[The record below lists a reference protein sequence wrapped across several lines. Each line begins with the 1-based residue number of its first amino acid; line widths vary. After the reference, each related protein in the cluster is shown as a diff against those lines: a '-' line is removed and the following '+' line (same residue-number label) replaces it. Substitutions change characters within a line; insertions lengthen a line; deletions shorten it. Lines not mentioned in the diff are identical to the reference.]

1 MPHSFLLLP
10 SRTLHKLRLPLP
22 APLLLL
28 ATMMTMA
35 LAIAGCTPSLGAA
48 TSGWGAVAAAPG
60 VVYAA
65 ALNGQVY
72 ALDDFGA
79 EGVSQRWV
87 SAIGGEQGFIGAYN
101 PPAVGRQQRLYIAG
115 IDGFLYALEPPTGA
129 GGGVA
134 QILWRRPL
142 IEQEDMPA
150 LIGSPALDENG
161 GIVAVGSEDGRL
173 YAYEALTGE
182 PLPWSPFIPDA
193 GGIWSTPVLRA
204 GTAYFGT
211 RDGAVY
217 ALNLA
222 TGVPRWTFQTG
233 GAIVAKPL
241 LHKDLLVIGS
251 FDRRLYALDAGNGL
265 ERWQHQAD
273 NWWWATPASS
283 GRVIYAPAMDGKVY
297 ALDENGTLLWT
308 HDMGAPVVSSP
319 VVAERG
325 LVVAARDGR
334 VSLLRTGGA
343 GSGQGAAQQIAA
355 YNLRDAE
362 IKAPL
367 TRLELAGSGANA
379 SAGGETEAVFIGS
392 DDGKVRRMQLLSGF
406 RVQWCY
412 DTEAELECP
421 RN

>member
-1 MPHSFLLLP
+1 MPHPSLPLP
-10 SRTLHKLRLPLP
+10 SRTFHKLRLRPPLP
-22 APLLLL
+22 AALLL
-28 ATMMTMA
+28 ALTMMLA
-35 LAIAGCTPSLGAA
+35 LALAGCTPSLGAA

-65 ALNGQVY
+65 ARDGQVY

-101 PPAVGRQQRLYIAG
+101 PPAVGRQQRLYVAG
-115 IDGFLYALEPPTGA
+115 IDGFLYALEPPA

-134 QILWRRPL
+134 QVLWRHPQ
-142 IEQEDMPA
+142 IEQEDMPS
-150 LIGSPALDENG
+150 LVGSPALDENG
-161 GIVAVGSEDGRL
+161 GIIAIGSEDGSL

-182 PLPWSPFIPDA
+182 PLPWSPFITGA
-193 GGIWSTPVLRA
+193 GGIWSTPALRA

-211 RDGAVY
+211 RDGTVY

-233 GAIVAKPL
+233 GAVIAKPL
-241 LHKDLLVIGS
+241 LHKDLVVIGS
-251 FDRRLYALDAGNGL
+251 FDRRLYALDADNGL

-297 ALDENGTLLWT
+297 ALDENGTHLWT
-308 HDMGAPVVSSP
+308 YDMGAPVVSSP

-343 GSGQGAAQQIAA
+343 GQGAAQQIAA

-412 DTEAELECP
+412 DTEANLECP

>member
-1 MPHSFLLLP
+1 MPHPFLPLP
-10 SRTLHKLRLPLP
+10 SRTFHKLRLRPPLP
-22 APLLLL
+22 AALLL
-28 ATMMTMA
+28 ALTMMLA
-35 LAIAGCTPSLGAA
+35 LALAGCTPSLGAA

-65 ALNGQVY
+65 ARDGQVY

-101 PPAVGRQQRLYIAG
+101 PPAVGRQQRLYVAG
-115 IDGFLYALEPPTGA
+115 IDGFLYALEPPA

-134 QILWRRPL
+134 QVLWRHPQ
-142 IEQEDMPA
+142 IEQEDMSS
-150 LIGSPALDENG
+150 LVGSPALDENG
-161 GIVAVGSEDGRL
+161 GIIAIGSEDGSL

-182 PLPWSPFIPDA
+182 PLPWSPFIAGA
-193 GGIWSTPVLRA
+193 GGIWSTPALRA

-211 RDGAVY
+211 RDGTVY

-233 GAIVAKPL
+233 GAVIAKPL
-241 LHKDLLVIGS
+241 LHKDLVVIGS
-251 FDRRLYALDAGNGL
+251 FDRRLYALDADNGL

-297 ALDENGTLLWT
+297 ALDENGTHLWT
-308 HDMGAPVVSSP
+308 YDMGAPVVSSP

-343 GSGQGAAQQIAA
+343 GQGAAQQIAA

-412 DTEAELECP
+412 DTEANLECP

>member
-1 MPHSFLLLP
+1 MPQPFLPRP
-10 SRTLHKLRLPLP
+10 SRTFHKLRLRPPLP
-22 APLLLL
+22 AALPLLALTMLL
-28 ATMMTMA
+28 ALA

-65 ALNGQVY
+65 ARDGQVY

-101 PPAVGRQQRLYIAG
+101 PPAVGRQQRLYVAG
-115 IDGFLYALEPPTGA
+115 IDGFLYALEPPA

-134 QILWRRPL
+134 QVLWRHPQ
-142 IEQEDMPA
+142 IEQEDMPS
-150 LIGSPALDENG
+150 LVGSPALDENG
-161 GIVAVGSEDGRL
+161 GIIAIGSEDGSL

-182 PLPWSPFIPDA
+182 PLPWSPFVTGA
-193 GGIWSTPVLRA
+193 GGIWSTPALRA

-211 RDGAVY
+211 RDGTVY

-233 GAIVAKPL
+233 GAVIAKPL
-241 LHKDLLVIGS
+241 LHKDLVVIGS
-251 FDRRLYALDAGNGL
+251 FDRRLYALDADNGL

-297 ALDENGTLLWT
+297 ALDENGTHLWT
-308 HDMGAPVVSSP
+308 YDMGAPVVSSP

-343 GSGQGAAQQIAA
+343 GQGAAQQIAA

-412 DTEAELECP
+412 DTEANLECP

>member
-1 MPHSFLLLP
+1 MPHPSLPRP
-10 SRTLHKLRLPLP
+10 SRTFHKLRLRPPLP
-22 APLLLL
+22 AALLL
-28 ATMMTMA
+28 ALMMMLA
-35 LAIAGCTPSLGAA
+35 LALAGCTPSLGAA

-65 ALNGQVY
+65 ARDGQVY

-101 PPAVGRQQRLYIAG
+101 PPAVGRQQRVYVAG
-115 IDGFLYALEPPTGA
+115 IDGFLYALQPPA

-134 QILWRRPL
+134 QILWSRP
-142 IEQEDMPA
+142 ENPQEDMPS
-150 LIGSPALDENG
+150 LVGSPALDENG
-161 GIVAVGSEDGRL
+161 GIIAIGSEDGSL

-182 PLPWSPFIPDA
+182 PLPWSPFVTGA
-193 GGIWSTPVLRA
+193 GGIWSTPALRA

-211 RDGAVY
+211 RDGTVY

-233 GAIVAKPL
+233 GAVIAKPL
-241 LHKDLLVIGS
+241 LHKDLVVIGS
-251 FDRRLYALDAGNGL
+251 FDRRLYALDADNGL

-297 ALDENGTLLWT
+297 ALDENGTHLWT
-308 HDMGAPVVSSP
+308 YDMGAPVVSSP

-343 GSGQGAAQQIAA
+343 GQGAAQQIAA

-412 DTEAELECP
+412 DTEANLECP